1 MTFTASG
8 PLILEEDGGQDADSV
23 ITDQAHFLILFF
35 MVTGDYVSTLATS
48 VKCLLIMAL
57 ASHEYIVCLK
67 EFNIEYSDMFR
78 HSKVFK

>member
-8 PLILEEDGGQDADSV
+8 PLILEEEGGQDADSV

-35 MVTGDYVSTLATS
+35 MVTGDYVSTLATI

-57 ASHEYIVCLK
+57 ASHEYIVSERFK
-67 EFNIEYSDMFR
+67 Q
-78 HSKVFK
+78 VFLTLG